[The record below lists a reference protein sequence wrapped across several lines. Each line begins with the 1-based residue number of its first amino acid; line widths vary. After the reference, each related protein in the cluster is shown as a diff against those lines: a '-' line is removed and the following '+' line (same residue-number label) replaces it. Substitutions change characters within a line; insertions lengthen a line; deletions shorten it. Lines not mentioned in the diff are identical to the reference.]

1 MPLIGFLFAD
11 GRTAVTLQDRLVE
24 YGSTMEAVCKLAC
37 AAAEGVARGAGPVV
51 LVHVDQSGV
60 LHAPHAQGRSF
71 LHECGYDAVVIPVH
85 THRGVVALTSAATLA
100 INTPVFDGSV

>member
-1 MPLIGFLFAD
+1 M
-11 GRTAVTLQDRLVE
+11 
-24 YGSTMEAVCKLAC
+24 
-37 AAAEGVARGAGPVV
+37 V

-85 THRGVVALTSAATLA
+85 THRGVVALTSAATP
-100 INTPVFDGSV
+100 NKVTSSKFKPGTPNCLLYSQLGGSGAPGGNSGQVQAASGP